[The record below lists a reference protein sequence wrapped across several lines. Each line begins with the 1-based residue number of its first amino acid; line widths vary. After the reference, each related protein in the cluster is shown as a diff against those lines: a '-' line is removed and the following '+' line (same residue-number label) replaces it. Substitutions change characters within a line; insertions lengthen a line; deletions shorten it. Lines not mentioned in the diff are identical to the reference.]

1 MTVTSLRRARWP
13 MSTTLFVAIV
23 AIVAI
28 VGVGCSDPTSDR
40 LQPSARGTTAAR
52 GGPLI
57 GLWADFYAALD
68 ASDTDWVTAI
78 PVTLRNNSLTPI
90 LIRDVRFEQTVGL
103 DVADVRM
110 IGPQDQALGN
120 AMYLGWLT
128 PTLGGVGNPD
138 LSLETRQLAGYVIP
152 PHSAEQAGANPN
164 VPSDQ
169 EGDASPVFK
178 LRRSDRV
185 AKAIGKG
192 LVVEYSE
199 GGEPLTARFPDSQVI
214 ICDPA
219 VVADGRCEPDGD

>member
-52 GGPLI
+52 GGQLI

-152 PHSAEQAGANPN
+152 PHSAEQAGPIRMCHLTRKAMRLLSSNCGEAPEWQR
-164 VPSDQ
+164 PSARDWSLSTPKA
-169 EGDASPVFK
+169 ESP
-178 LRRSDRV
+178 LRRGVRT
-185 AKAIGKG
+185 
-192 LVVEYSE
+192 L
-199 GGEPLTARFPDSQVI
+199 R
-214 ICDPA
+214 
-219 VVADGRCEPDGD
+219 